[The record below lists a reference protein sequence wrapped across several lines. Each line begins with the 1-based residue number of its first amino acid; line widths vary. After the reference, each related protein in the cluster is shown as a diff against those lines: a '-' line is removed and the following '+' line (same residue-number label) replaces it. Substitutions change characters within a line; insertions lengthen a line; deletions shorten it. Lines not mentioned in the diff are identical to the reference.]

1 MSISKIIS
9 LTTLSLL
16 ILAASLWAAPTYKVW
31 QQEMAGKA
39 VLAEA
44 SQSRQVQVEQAKAE
58 LESSKIRAEAIAVI
72 GEAAKAYPEYRQQ
85 EYMAAM
91 GEALSNGSIEQM
103 IYIPTEANLPIT
115 EASRLIN

>member
-1 MSISKIIS
+1 MSVSKIIAAVS
-9 LTTLSLL
+9 LFLL
-16 ILAASLWAAPTYKVW
+16 VLAASLWAAPTYNVW

-58 LESSKIRAEAIAVI
+58 LESSKIRAQAIQVI

-91 GEALSNGSIEQM
+91 GEALSSGNIEQM
-103 IYIPTEANLPIT
+103 IYVPTEANLPIT
-115 EASRLIN
+115 EASRLDN